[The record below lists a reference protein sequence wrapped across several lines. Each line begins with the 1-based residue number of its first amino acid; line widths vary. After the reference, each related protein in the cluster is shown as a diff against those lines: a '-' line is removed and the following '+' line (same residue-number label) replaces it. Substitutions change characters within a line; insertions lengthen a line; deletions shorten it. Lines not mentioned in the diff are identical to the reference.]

1 MQTMITLYDN
11 NHKARFYENAQQ
23 VLDDIEALLGR
34 DYSEYIKSI
43 CDENEDKDSIL
54 EAEINSYQAS
64 NEELISQL
72 NSIWDNAQHALA
84 EMYNKRTNKEEVIKY
99 LNAIIRDSDNY

>member
-34 DYSEYIKSI
+34 DY
-43 CDENEDKDSIL
+43 
-54 EAEINSYQAS
+54 
-64 NEELISQL
+64 
-72 NSIWDNAQHALA
+72 
-84 EMYNKRTNKEEVIKY
+84 
-99 LNAIIRDSDNY
+99 